1 MRLRSSVFL
10 VCLFL
15 ASVANAATFT
25 SKASGSAGAS
35 GQTTWNEVGVPGAG
49 DRIEIRGHSITI
61 DSATTIGS
69 SPNVDLSGTG
79 TVGTGGISSATLAGS
94 GCAFTTQLNVG
105 DIITI
110 GSVQRIVTAIANDN
124 SLTMSAVA
132 TLSAGQTFTYN
143 NVAIYFSSTSSRLTL
158 NAPLTI
164 KGCVSTNYAS
174 TTAADVVTIAAGQG
188 IEFDASN
195 SPSTTATKYRWV
207 TQGANNQ
214 AWAIKANG
222 SSGSHCYIRSNSGGG
237 NAWFDRAGTANG
249 TNFDLSYVDVTRIGD
264 ATNSFHSP
272 SMGGLAN
279 SKLILYHCLFSGC
292 GQIDSA
298 TAINAGATIRI
309 TATRF
314 ESSAHATY
322 SLQLPSNSNSGTAV
336 LEKDGTTYTYTD
348 KAVKFN
354 GGQVNWTV
362 TGTIFSVNPQ
372 TASGSTP
379 SASWDDC
386 WIHQTT
392 DSVVM
397 TGSVTNSVCHYGA
410 TTANPHWLSFQRTG
424 SGTVNVTGNVF
435 VYDGTS
441 INGNH
446 LVASTSATAVTYN
459 IKNNLF
465 LPNASGTGGGEP
477 VTSDGNVTGVLFNIE
492 HNTAWLG
499 GNAYFM
505 ELSHLQTVVESPN
518 RYASVKSNLCI
529 GGTASASGYMAW
541 NPDVTTLVDVIPPA
555 NIDKNA
561 RYLIRA
567 TDTTNAMTF
576 TNQAN
581 GYASKFSSAMNLP
594 GATDL
599 NLDSSGGPKFVCAS
613 NGTPATSL
621 LATWDASLGG
631 AGTHASAWSN
641 VAAGTAGYTP
651 AAFLAYVRVQCA
663 PRNVLLFKAGHD
675 GGTIGAVELNF
686 NFFFDRFIRRRT
698 SNDVDQTPDWR
709 DILDTSRRTRLRKA
723 A

>member
-1 MRLRSSVFL
+1 M
-10 VCLFL
+10 
-15 ASVANAATFT
+15 ATRT
-25 SKASGSAGAS
+25 STQSGSWQS
-35 GQTTWNEVGVPGAG
+35 SSTWGGSAAPGAG
-49 DRIEIRGHSITI
+49 DRAYINNHAITN
-61 DSATTIGS
+61 DSSQIIGS
-69 SPNVDLSGTG
+69 SPDVDLAGTG

-94 GCAFTTQLNVG
+94 GTAFSTQLNVG

-132 TLSAGQTFTYN
+132 TLAAGQSFTYN
-143 NVAIYFSSTSSRLTL
+143 NVAVFISGTSARLTL
-158 NAPLTI
+158 NAPLTV
-164 KGCVSTNYAS
+164 KGCGSTNYAS
-174 TTAADVVTIAAGQG
+174 TTAADVITIAAGQG
-188 IEFDASN
+188 IEFDASS

-222 SSGSHCYIRSNSGGG
+222 TANSHCYIRSNAGGG

-249 TNFDLSYVDVTRIGD
+249 TNFDLSYTDVTRIGD

-279 SKLILYHCLFSGC
+279 SKLILYHCLYSGC

-314 ESSAHATY
+314 ESPAHATY
-322 SLQLPSNSNSGTAV
+322 TLQLPSNSNSGTAI
-336 LEKDGTTYTYTD
+336 LEKDGTAYNYFE

-362 TGTIFSVNPQ
+362 GGSVFAVNPQ
-372 TASGSTP
+372 TAAGSTP
-379 SASWDDC
+379 SAAWDDC

-392 DSVVM
+392 DSVIM

-477 VTSDGNVTGVLFNIE
+477 VTSDGNVTGVQFNVE

-499 GNAYFM
+499 GNAYFF
-505 ELSHLQTVVESPN
+505 ELSHLQTAVESPN
-518 RYASVKSNLCI
+518 RYASVKSNLCV

-541 NPDVTTLVDVIPPA
+541 NTDVTTLVDVIPPA

-561 RYLIRA
+561 RYLIRD
-567 TDTTNAMTF
+567 TDTSHAATF
-576 TNQAN
+576 TNQGN
-581 GYASKFSSAMNLP
+581 GYASKFSTTP
-594 GATDL
+594 GTTDI
-599 NLDSSGGPKFVCAS
+599 NLDASGGPNFVCAS
-613 NGTPATSL
+613 NGTPSTSL
-621 LATWDASLGG
+621 LAAWDASLGG
-631 AGTHASAWSN
+631 AGTHASAWTN

-651 AAFLAYVRVQCA
+651 AAFLAYLAIQCA
-663 PRNVLLFKAGHD
+663 PRNTLLRNAGHD
-675 GGTIGAVELNF
+675 GATIGAVEWTSTATYLTNGGEGPSF
-686 NFFFDRFIRRRT
+686 NF
-698 SNDVDQTPDWR
+698 
-709 DILDTSRRTRLRKA
+709 LEA
-723 A
+723 